1 MATKAT
7 ETSAPAPVASRT
19 ADQVMAALA
28 APIPADKIK
37 TRTGSGGRQ
46 LAYIQAQTVMD
57 RLDEAVGPENWW
69 TEIQMAE
76 SWVKCRLTIRFPDG
90 MTLMREGI
98 GGYPDMPAEEDR
110 VKGAASD
117 ALKRAGVLFGVARNL
132 YEDHVPDSPGQTAR
146 PPAQQRQGSW
156 GPPNGS
162 GPRPQQQPQRQ
173 QQGGGQQYGPPRS
186 GRGLFAWA
194 KEHGCVKQVNDL
206 AKAWGLEGRM
216 VDWDE
221 ATVKQVY
228 AAAVGESAEAG
239 VGAGEEPADEDNF

>member
-1 MATKAT
+1 VTTKANDT
-7 ETSAPAPVASRT
+7 KTR
-19 ADQVMAALA
+19 DQIMAALA
-28 APIPADKIK
+28 APIPEDQIK
-37 TRTGSGGRQ
+37 YRVGSGGRQ
-46 LAYIQAQTVMD
+46 LAYITAQTAME
-57 RLDEAVGPENWW
+57 RLDRELGPANWW
-69 TEIQMAE
+69 NEMEMHERYAQ
-76 SWVKCRLTIRFPDG
+76 CRLTLLFPDG
-90 MTLMREGI
+90 STLSRVGV
-98 GGYPDMPAEEDR
+98 GGYPDMPSEEDR
-110 VKGAASD
+110 VKGGATD
-117 ALKRAGVLFGVARNL
+117 AFKRTCVLMGIARNL
-132 YEDHVPDSPGQTAR
+132 YEDLTPDHAPQPAR
-146 PPAQQRQGSW
+146 PPAQRQGSW

-194 KEHGCVKQVNDL
+194 KEHGCVKQVSDL

-239 VGAGEEPADEDNF
+239 VGAGEEPADEYNF

>member
-1 MATKAT
+1 MATKAA
-7 ETSAPAPVASRT
+7 ETSSPAPVTTRT
-19 ADQVMAALA
+19 AEQVMAALA
-28 APIPADKIK
+28 APIPAEKI
-37 TRTGSGGRQ
+37 RSRPASGGRQ
-46 LAYIQAQTVMD
+46 LAYITAQTVME
-57 RLDEAVGPENWW
+57 RLDEAVGPANWW
-69 TEIQMAE
+69 MEIQMAE
-76 SWVKCRLTIRFPDG
+76 AWVKCRLTIRFPDG
-90 MTLMREGI
+90 STMFREGV
-98 GGYPDMPAEEDR
+98 GGYPDMPNEEDR
-110 VKGAASD
+110 VKGGASD
-117 ALKRAGVLFGVARNL
+117 SLKRAGVLYGIARDL
-132 YEDHVPDSPGQTAR
+132 YEDLTPDHSPQPAR
-146 PPAQQRQGSW
+146 PPAQRQGSW

-194 KEHGCVKQVNDL
+194 KEHGCVKQVSDL

-239 VGAGEEPADEDNF
+239 VGAGEEPADEYNF